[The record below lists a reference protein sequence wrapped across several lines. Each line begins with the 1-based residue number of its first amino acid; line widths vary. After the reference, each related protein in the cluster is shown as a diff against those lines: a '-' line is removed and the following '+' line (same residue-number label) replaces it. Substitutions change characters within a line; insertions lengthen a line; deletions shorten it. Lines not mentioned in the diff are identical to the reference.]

1 MNILRG
7 SLVIAS
13 TVLFILTA
21 GAQEKK
27 IERSALPPA
36 VEKTVQAESQ
46 GAIIKGFTTE
56 VENGRRVYEA
66 EMMIDG
72 HSRDVSIASN
82 GSISEVEEE
91 VAFNSLPAKVQT
103 ALTARA
109 RGAKIVKVESL
120 KKKDK
125 LVAYEA
131 TTLRG
136 KKHGEIQVG
145 PNGERLAREED

>member
-1 MNILRG
+1 MKTLRYP
-7 SLVIAS
+7 L
-13 TVLFILTA
+13 LTA
-21 GAQEKK
+21 SLITFTLVATAQEKR

-36 VEKTVQAESQ
+36 VEQTVQANSQ
-46 GAIIKGFTTE
+46 GATIKGFTTE
-56 VENGRRVYEA
+56 VENGKRAYEA
-66 EMMIDG
+66 EMMVNG
-72 HSRDVSIASN
+72 HSRDIEIAPD
-82 GSISEVEEE
+82 GSINEVEEE
-91 VAFNSLPAKVQT
+91 VAFNSLPTNVQT

-136 KKHGEIQVG
+136 NKHGEIQVG
-145 PNGERLAREED
+145 PSGQRLSHEE